1 MNSAVLDLISKGKEV
16 ATGRI
21 SSIQRVD
28 KERVLV
34 QLTDK
39 TRIYL
44 FLNEE
49 NAKRMEKRL
58 LETAV
63 FVGIRKLGVLEA
75 DIVIFS
81 KQENHAMC

>member
-1 MNSAVLDLISKGKEV
+1 MNQSMLDLLSKGKEV
-16 ATGRI
+16 VTGRLG
-21 SSIQRVD
+21 SLKRVD
-28 KERVLV
+28 PERVLV
-34 QLTDK
+34 QLTDN

-49 NAKRMEKRL
+49 NAKKMERRL

-81 KQENHAMC
+81 KHEKHLDC

>member
-1 MNSAVLDLISKGKEV
+1 MNQAMLDLISKGKEV
-16 ATGRI
+16 VTGRLG
-21 SSIQRVD
+21 SLKRVD
-28 KERVLV
+28 PERVLV
-34 QLTDK
+34 QLTDN

-49 NAKRMEKRL
+49 NAKKMERRL

-81 KQENHAMC
+81 KHESHLDC